1 MKKVLLLL
9 VVFFVFVGHAQLS
22 DLHYLPPL
30 KQGQNNQAIQQQA
43 IYLSTPEPTTFTVN
57 AYRGTN
63 ATPIATYNISNI
75 TPAVYPLGN
84 GDNNITLVNN
94 ANTGIVLN
102 NSGLRFESPSG
113 NKFYVNYRGSSAAQ
127 SASLT
132 SKGRVAMGTHFKW
145 GGVPNLGAHSSKS
158 NTLGIMATED
168 NTTITLSGYDPD
180 CEFRLGTNVAGITA
194 DTYTV
199 TLNANE
205 SFVFENYVGNSP
217 TTANSQGWIGAS
229 LVSDNDIVISNG
241 SMNFGRQAGASNRDA
256 GIDQPVPEN
265 RLGKEYVF
273 VRGNG
278 NANGWTEFPLLIA
291 IADNTQVFINGATTA
306 IATLNNGDYFEV
318 PSSFYSSNTLG
329 ANMLIKTSKDVYAY
343 QCLAGSSLA
352 FTTGLNFVAP
362 VNCLLPDVM
371 DNIPDIR
378 NMAGTQVTGGL
389 TIIAATNTLDANI
402 VVSNGTTTIPLPASV
417 PVAGS
422 SDWKTFFIPH
432 LNGNISVQSTGPM
445 AVGFFGY
452 DGDRGVAG
460 YFSGFDTVP
469 VVNLDIVGGGGCLP
483 NTDILEVSGNFDAY
497 EWYEDGVL
505 ISGENSPNFQPTKAG
520 DFYCRGTKGPCTY
533 DSQTISVYYCEPD
546 VVINKSIDKPEIIE
560 GETATFSLEVK
571 NFSTVT
577 LTNLQITDNLP
588 AGLTFVS
595 ASTTTGSWSG
605 STWNIGILDG
615 GRTAVLRLTV
625 RGDEID
631 TLPLIGLINTI
642 THTQD
647 QVDLNITED
656 TPSTRITVHND
667 YDHDGVIDITDV
679 DDDNDGIYDDDECF
693 VDICFEPIIN
703 ESFENPVIPSNSYR
717 ILHESAIEG
726 WSTTATDG
734 RIELWSDRFL
744 GVPAFDGN
752 QLVAL
757 NANQNSALYQNLC
770 LTPGTVMAW
779 SLRHRGSEGVDVMRV
794 RIGADLASATVQGTM
809 SDDNDAWGYYSGFY
823 TVPDGQVN
831 TTFIFEGV
839 STATGSLSVGNLIDD
854 IQITIADVPVC
865 SDTDNDGIPDNLDLN
880 SDGDGC
886 SDANEYYKDFN
897 ADGGDGGEY
906 ASGPP
911 AVNPDGSVI
920 AASYIKVFAP
930 EIVLGNTSEDLGGTD
945 INGQDVSLGQTFEY
959 VLRFQNTGDDNAVN
973 YSIRSVLPDNVT
985 FNDVDI
991 SNAPNTAFSFDL
1003 ASQTVTLAIP
1013 DALVE
1018 VGDPEYSVRIEVT
1031 IALNCSDFVAACSST
1046 LENNAFSTYQGVM
1059 NNSTFTDENG
1069 SNSISGCPQTPNIV
1083 RNSIFNDLSNCN
1095 QVRTVQLCGNNV
1107 ILAAGLGFTIYNW
1120 VLDANGN
1127 GQVDGSETSISD
1139 GDPDN
1144 DPSTLLVTAVGDYI
1158 VEKSSNGGCLD
1169 LVERIKV
1176 ERFGSTQT
1184 NPIADYFNQVNTDNN
1199 PDNNLQGEI
1208 VTCSIDG
1215 DNLAKIFLCG
1225 VDDEAT
1231 IQLGITDA
1239 QSIVW
1244 QKLDENSCSS
1254 TSDDCANK
1262 NGTCSWSPGVT
1273 QDNFT
1278 VSESGE
1284 YRVVINYQNGCVS
1297 RFYFNVFKNELDI
1310 TYIAEDIVCTTD
1322 GSIRI
1327 TNVGSGYG
1335 FQLVDATNDNIIIP
1349 YSANNGPNFN
1359 IVSNGTYKVQVTQ
1372 LNPSTG
1378 VPIAAGGNSTIPI
1391 KCISNC
1397 TPVDALDI
1405 LGSVK
1410 GFSLFTSA
1418 GAMSNTATSS
1428 IVGNIGTNFGAISGF
1443 EASTHTNIDGTPGN
1457 LFNADA
1463 VTAQVAMDLD
1473 NAYNSLMALPNTETT
1488 HTPAF
1493 GSGEILNSG
1502 VYFIAGA
1509 GSLAG
1514 TITLDGQN
1522 NPDAIFVFKFAG
1534 AFSVGAQSRVIL
1546 TNGTKPCNVFWLGGA
1561 GVATGA
1567 ISIGAGADLKGTFL
1581 SHGGACTAGANSS
1594 IEGRM
1599 LSTGGAIAFS
1609 TGVIYNDTICF
1620 FGSCLFETADI
1631 GIQERDFQVN
1641 LTTTPADC
1649 NQLGTVT
1656 IQALNVLPNYS
1667 YELRLDD
1674 GSNGG
1679 LGSLVS
1685 SQPALNDDTYV
1696 FSNVNPNN
1704 YIVVTQTDDGC
1715 LGSQQIV
1722 VNDTPDL
1729 RLIATN
1735 SQNITCASGIA
1746 TLTPSGGAPN
1756 STYQMAI
1763 WSKDGVDLYANPSD
1777 IPVANLQST
1786 PNILF
1791 RDSTDAGDYEFIV
1804 IDSNGCFAESNSIT
1818 IEDLGSPILSA
1829 STTSITCADSGT
1841 ANLTVNVTGGTA
1853 PYRYSLDGG
1862 VNYQTTNIFYNLA
1875 AGFFTITVMDS
1886 SDNGGFGCVETL
1898 DHEVTRPFRLTASP
1912 SIIEDAFCDPSGAL
1926 VKILNPNGGQAPY
1939 EFSFDGGSI
1948 FGATDNLRLLSGSY
1962 QLVLRD
1968 GLGCTYD
1975 MDITVPNPVAEP
1987 IFSQAVDYDCSG
1999 LGTITMTTSNTSDFN
2014 YTYSLNGTL
2023 NTPEDNNIFSNMA
2036 AGTQTI
2042 TVGYTGNIAPNQST
2056 LFFENFGT
2064 GPNTEIGEVGPGYCY
2079 EPQDGSATNCNL
2091 GPAGILVDGEYS
2103 VTNNVTNPIP
2113 AYRNPNDHSALADG
2127 RFLAIN
2133 PSNNL
2138 VGTNSIVWNRTNI
2151 EVLPNRDIDISFW
2164 AYNLRQ
2170 TGSVGNN
2177 PEILIELVDAAGNV
2191 LSSFATAEIP
2201 KNNDANDWHARTATI
2216 NPGANTIISIVLRSS
2231 QLSEDGNELIL
2242 DDIQA
2247 SQAPEICEK
2256 TTDITVVVETG
2267 QAFVATL
2274 LSTTD
2279 PSCSSSMDGAIRF
2292 EVANFDATTGFEY
2305 STDSGATWTTSLV
2318 SPVTTPANFA
2328 AAVYTIEVR
2337 KTADNSCMIDFPA
2350 TLITPAP
2357 IVPQLTQIA
2366 DYTCF
2371 NTGGTLEA
2379 SATGGNP
2386 VYEYRLEDLSG
2397 TEIAAYQTNPRFPN
2411 IPDGNYV
2418 VRVRDTKGCEVVS
2431 TTQITIDPPATIDFD
2446 VIPTVFYDGQNNAS
2460 LAISVTT
2467 GNGSYTFRI
2476 NGGAWMTPTPATGAD
2491 YTFIGLSNGS
2501 YAIEVSDSYGC
2512 ISPIESILI
2521 APPLLAQIDIVDVS
2535 ACADGSIT
2543 VTPSGG
2549 LGTYVYA
2556 FLPTGTAVQD
2566 SDFAAANS
2574 FAVTNATIGDF
2585 DVYVRDNNSANPYRQ
2600 LLETRTVA
2608 SAPILTF
2615 TALPTDAVC
2624 FGDDGSIDVNITSGL
2639 APYTYQLVDI
2649 DHSTSDLTQTSVMA
2663 TSITYFNLTPGDYNI
2678 IITDAAACSIL
2689 VNGIT
2694 IDEPDELTADI
2705 EGETPAA
2712 CTGDVND
2719 FGFKFLN
2726 STTTLGTIQFSA
2738 DGGNDWT
2745 AGDNSLPGTSDVL
2758 TGYLSGSTV
2767 NPSMRTVDGLGNT
2780 ICQVDFPPFV
2790 IPFPLDDLDIT
2801 ILPIIVN
2808 CNQLQVTVR
2817 GQNGTGPYEYT
2828 YSEDP
2833 SNFNQVT
2840 PVNGWTIPYALGTT
2854 HTFPGLIP
2862 GRTYSFYVRDT
2873 AGCVRQSSLNVNDI
2887 TTNPMEIT
2895 SVYEPS
2901 CNGADNGKITYSI
2914 IDTDGSTEQYM
2925 NWTLFDINGTT
2936 ITSSS
2941 GDILYASTITI
2952 NGLAPNKYYIVVQQ
2966 VDAGGTPQCISGS
2979 ENLLIEELDPITAT
2993 LNPFQHIS
3001 CENPGLIL
3009 VENIQ
3014 GGGGTYN
3021 YNVSGPGGFT
3031 VIGTTDNPIEIPANS
3046 LAGAYNVQ
3054 VSDQYGCLYDLGDVT
3069 MNVTANPTI
3078 NTVVID
3084 NCSAAASVTITATT
3098 GSASMVYSLDNG
3110 TTYVNNGGIFNNVT
3124 PGSYTVFVKDGN
3136 GCTDSRAITVNPNLQ
3151 ATASLTQNLGCGT
3164 GQEAELTLSIS
3175 AGSGNYEYEIS
3186 NTSGTVISRQNMATA
3201 SIATLVTAADT
3212 YTINIYDVGT
3222 SSPEC
3227 SRSFIVIVPPA
3238 VQPSFT
3244 AIPTDVTCN
3253 NGSDGTIGITE
3264 NNNGNN
3270 PLTYSLVPNNGSFK
3284 AATSTYENLPIG
3296 TYSIT
3301 ATAPNGC
3308 TTTLNNIAVNEP
3320 NPITFNLP
3328 TVTSF
3333 LCSAGNTKDNATI
3346 AIDLASITGGS
3357 GVYTRYQFIENGSG
3371 TVLQNGTNGRYIF
3384 TNIAGGDVLVRI
3396 YDENGCLAE
3405 QLVNVPAYDALGT
3418 PTITVAD
3425 TISCSNLGENIS
3437 IDITSTITNYI
3448 SHPGNYEFRMLP
3460 TGAFQA
3466 SNEFPNLQPGNY
3478 TFTIR
3483 NIATGCEVTATHS
3496 VADPNTFDVTVTK
3509 VSDVVCFGDDG
3520 SITLTITDATYTGG
3534 FTWNIFNSNGT
3545 PADRSDDGPAVMNG
3559 SSANMGPTASIAVP
3573 GGNYI
3578 VEVMQDAFSDCSQV
3592 RSFSITTTPA
3602 ALTLDTIVLTD
3613 VGCSNNQGT
3622 ASIQPLGGLA
3632 PYDIQLTN
3640 TTTSTVS
3647 NANGVNANLFQN
3659 LTPGQYSI
3667 GVTDALGCT
3676 ETFANVFELL
3686 LPDAINGSI
3695 SQTTLECQ
3703 GDTDASISLALSLR
3717 NVSSTYRYILN
3728 SYRDATGG
3736 TLLRSTASQIGDN
3749 FSNLGAGFY
3758 SIEVLDTMGCTF
3770 ESVITEIVEPID
3782 VNAQLL
3788 TTQSIGCQQGA
3799 TLVLTA
3805 HGGTAPYTWS
3815 ADGST
3820 FNPMNGSNG
3829 PDTHQ
3834 FLNEVAGTYQYYV
3847 QDSLNCVSIIS
3858 NQVNVNIIEDLSVA
3872 LNTSAAVINC
3882 NRESTASID
3891 AVADGGLGNYQYGLF
3906 ADASLT
3912 NELRPYQTNGLFDN
3926 LTEGTY
3932 YVSVLSED
3940 CQVTSKVVTIT
3951 EPEALVANP
3960 TITDVLCNGEDS
3972 GSIVIAME
3980 GGTVPYQYAISPN
3993 LNQFDDVNSFEN
4005 LAFGDYSVIIQDSK
4019 GCFELIEFTITE
4031 PDILE
4036 MEVTVIPE
4044 YCVGE
4049 ADGTITIALTGGT
4062 APYST
4067 SLNSNNTT
4075 DYTEDR
4081 LMYTNLTSGD
4091 YIIFIK
4097 DANGCETN
4105 QTVNVAEGVNIN
4117 AAVEVIYNCP
4127 DGTLGNSIE
4136 VTLEDRTEQLYLLF
4150 ALDSADPN
4158 DLQLEPD
4165 FTNITPGSHILTIAH
4180 DNGCT
4185 RTFPFEVEAFEPL
4198 SISLEQ
4204 LSLNEITVIAVGGR
4218 EGHTFLFNG
4227 VDNGDDDTFY
4237 IKETGN
4243 YEVTVLDENGC
4254 AATANIFM
4262 EFIDIEIPNFFT
4274 PDGDGQNDIWL
4285 PRNIEQFPELF
4296 LNVYD
4301 RYGRMVYRLQDS
4313 PEGWEGLYEDHTLPT
4328 GDYWYVIKLNGED
4341 DTREFVGNFTL
4352 YR

>member
-1 MKKVLLLL
+1 MKKLLLL
-9 VVFFVFVGHAQLS
+9 LAVFFVFAGHAQLS

-30 KQGQNNQAIQQQA
+30 KQGQNRQGIDRQA

-63 ATPIATYNISNI
+63 TIAIATFNISNV
-75 TPAVYPLGN
+75 TPAVYTLGN

-113 NKFYVNYRGSSAAQ
+113 NKFYVNYRGSSNAQ

-132 SKGRVAMGTHFKW
+132 SKGRVAMGTSFKW
-145 GGVPNLGAHSSKS
+145 GGVPNLGAHPSKS
-158 NTLGIMATED
+158 NTLGIMATEN
-168 NTTITLSGYDPD
+168 NTTVTLSGYDPD
-180 CEFRLGTNVAGITA
+180 CEFRLGNNVAGITA
-194 DTYTV
+194 DIYTV

-217 TTANSQGWIGAS
+217 TVANSQGWIGAS
-229 LVSDNDIVISNG
+229 IISDKDIVISNG
-241 SMNFGRQAGASNRDA
+241 SMNFGRQAGESNRDA

-291 IADNTQVFINGATTA
+291 VADNTQIFINGSTTA
-306 IATLNNGDYFEV
+306 TATLNNGDYFEV
-318 PSSFYSSNTLG
+318 PSSFYSSNSVG
-329 ANMLIKTSKDVYAY
+329 ANMLIETSKDVYAY
-343 QCLAGSSLA
+343 QCMAGASTA
-352 FTTGLNFVAP
+352 FTQGLNFVAP

-378 NMAGTQVTGGL
+378 NMAGTNVTGGL
-389 TIIAATNTLDANI
+389 TIIAAVNTPDENI
-402 VVSNGTTTIPLPASV
+402 VISNGASTIPLPASV

-422 SDWKTFFIPH
+422 SDWKTFFIPN
-432 LNGNISVQSTGPM
+432 LSGNISVQSTGPM

-452 DGDRGVAG
+452 SGARGVAG

-469 VVNLDIVGGGGCLP
+469 VVNLEIRGGGGCLP
-483 NTDILEVSGNFDAY
+483 NADILEVTGNFDAY

-505 ISGENSPNFQPTKAG
+505 IPGENGPSFQPSKAG

-533 DSQTISVYYCEPD
+533 DSQTISAYYCDPD
-546 VVINKSIDKPEIIE
+546 VVINKSIDKPEIVE
-560 GETATFSLEVK
+560 GETATFSLELK
-571 NFSTVT
+571 NFSIVP

-605 STWNIGILDG
+605 STWNIGTLDG
-615 GRTAVLRLTV
+615 GGTAILRLTV

-667 YDHDGVIDITDV
+667 YDNDGVIDITDV
-679 DDDNDGIYDDDECF
+679 DDDNDGIYDEDECF
-693 VDICFEPIIN
+693 VDICFEPIVN

-734 RIELWSDRFL
+734 SIELWSDRFL

-752 QLVAL
+752 QFAEL

-779 SLRHRGSEGVDVMRV
+779 SLRHRGRAGVDVMRV
-794 RIGADLASATVQGTM
+794 RIGADLASATVQATM

-823 TVPDGQVN
+823 TVPTGQVN
-831 TTFIFEGV
+831 TTFIFEAV

-865 SDTDNDGIPDNLDLN
+865 SDTDNDGIPDNLDLD

-886 SDANEYYKDFN
+886 SDANEYYKDLD
-897 ADGGDGGEY
+897 ADGVDGGEY
-906 ASGPP
+906 GTGTP
-911 AVNPDGSVI
+911 AVNPDGSVV
-920 AASYIKVFAP
+920 AAPYIQVFAP
-930 EIVLGNTSEDLGGTD
+930 EILLGNTSEDLGGSD

-973 YSIRSVLPDNVT
+973 YSIRDILPSNVT
-985 FNDVDI
+985 FNDVDV
-991 SNAPNTAFSFDL
+991 SNAPGTTYSFDL
-1003 ASQTVTLAIP
+1003 PTQTLTFGVP
-1013 DALVE
+1013 DELVE
-1018 VGDPEYSVRIEVT
+1018 VGDPEYSIRIEVT

-1046 LENNAFSTYQGVM
+1046 LENNAYSSYQGVV
-1059 NNSTFTDENG
+1059 NNRTFTDENG
-1069 SNSISGCPQTPNIV
+1069 SNSISGCPQTPNIAS
-1083 RNSIFNDLSNCN
+1083 NSIFNDLSNCN
-1095 QVRTVQLCGNNV
+1095 QARTVQLCGDNV
-1107 ILAAGLGFTIYNW
+1107 ILAAGSGFTVYNW

-1127 GQVDGSETSISD
+1127 GQVDGTETTIND

-1144 DPSTLLVTAVGDYI
+1144 DPSTLLVTTVGDYI
-1158 VEKSSNGGCLD
+1158 VEKSSNGSCPD
-1169 LVERIKV
+1169 LAERIEV
-1176 ERFGSTQT
+1176 EGFGSTQT
-1184 NPIADYFNQVNTDNN
+1184 NPIVDYFNQVNTDNN
-1199 PDNNLQGEI
+1199 PDNDLQGEI

-1254 TSDDCANK
+1254 TGDDCANK
-1262 NGTCSWSPGVT
+1262 NGTCTWNTGVT

-1284 YRVVINYQNGCVS
+1284 YRVVINYQNGCFN
-1297 RFYFNVFKNELDI
+1297 RFYFNVFKNALDVAY
-1310 TYIAEDIVCTTD
+1310 TAEDIVCTTD

-1335 FQLVDATNDNIIIP
+1335 FQLIDAANNNIIVP
-1349 YSANNGPNFN
+1349 FSANNGPNFN

-1378 VPIAAGGNSTIPI
+1378 VPIS
-1391 KCISNC
+1391 
-1397 TPVDALDI
+1397 
-1405 LGSVK
+1405 
-1410 GFSLFTSA
+1410 
-1418 GAMSNTATSS
+1418 
-1428 IVGNIGTNFGAISGF
+1428 
-1443 EASTHTNIDGTPGN
+1443 
-1457 LFNADA
+1457 
-1463 VTAQVAMDLD
+1463 
-1473 NAYNSLMALPNTETT
+1473 
-1488 HTPAF
+1488 
-1493 GSGEILNSG
+1493 
-1502 VYFIAGA
+1502 
-1509 GSLAG
+1509 
-1514 TITLDGQN
+1514 
-1522 NPDAIFVFKFAG
+1522 
-1534 AFSVGAQSRVIL
+1534 
-1546 TNGTKPCNVFWLGGA
+1546 
-1561 GVATGA
+1561 
-1567 ISIGAGADLKGTFL
+1567 
-1581 SHGGACTAGANSS
+1581 
-1594 IEGRM
+1594 
-1599 LSTGGAIAFS
+1599 
-1609 TGVIYNDTICF
+1609 
-1620 FGSCLFETADI
+1620 GSCLFETADI
-1631 GIQERDFQVN
+1631 GIQELDFQVDIS
-1641 LTTTPADC
+1641 TIPADC
-1649 NQLGTVT
+1649 NQLGTITV
-1656 IQALNVLPNYS
+1656 QALNVLPNYS

-1685 SQPALNDDTYV
+1685 SQPALNNDTHV

-1704 YIVVTQTDDGC
+1704 YIVVTRTDNGC
-1715 LGSQQIV
+1715 LDSQQIV
-1722 VNDTPDL
+1722 VNDTPGV

-1756 STYQMAI
+1756 TTYQMAI
-1763 WSKDGVDLYANPSD
+1763 WSKDGVDLYANPTD
-1777 IPVANLQST
+1777 IPLADLQST
-1786 PNILF
+1786 PNVLF
-1791 RDSTDAGDYEFIV
+1791 RDSADAGDYEFVV
-1804 IDSNGCFAESNSIT
+1804 IDSNGCFAVSNSIT
-1818 IEDLGSPILSA
+1818 IEDLGNPVITA
-1829 STTSITCADSGT
+1829 SNTTITCADSGT

-1853 PYRYSLDGG
+1853 PYLYSLDGG
-1862 VNYQTTNIFYNLA
+1862 VNYQTTDTFYNLA

-1886 SDNGGFGCVETL
+1886 SDNGGIGCVETL
-1898 DHEVTRPFRLTASP
+1898 DYEVTQPFRLTASP
-1912 SIIEDAFCDPSGAL
+1912 SIIEDAFCDLSGAL

-1939 EFSFDGGSI
+1939 VFSFDGGST
-1948 FGATDNLRLLSGSY
+1948 FGPTDELRLLSGSY

-1968 GLGCTYD
+1968 NLGCTYD
-1975 MDITVPNPVAEP
+1975 MDITVPNPIAEP
-1987 IFSQAVDYDCSG
+1987 SFSQAVAYDCTG
-1999 LGTITMTTSNTSDFN
+1999 RGAITMTPSNTSDFN

-2023 NTPEDNNIFSNMA
+2023 NAPVDNNTFANVA
-2036 AGTQTI
+2036 AGTQII
-2042 TVGYTGNIAPNQST
+2042 TVGYTGRIAPNQST

-2064 GPNTEIGEVGPGYCY
+2064 GPNTQIGEVGPGYCY
-2079 EPQDGSATNCNL
+2079 EPQDGSTTNCNL

-2103 VTNNVTNPIP
+2103 VTNNLTNPIP

-2177 PEILIELVDAAGNV
+2177 PEILIELVDASGNV
-2191 LSSFATAEIP
+2191 LSSFATNEIP
-2201 KNNDANDWHARTATI
+2201 KNNDANDWHARATTL
-2216 NPGANTIISIVLRSS
+2216 NPGANTVIGIVLRSS
-2231 QLSEDGNELIL
+2231 QLSDDGNELIL

-2256 TTDITVVVETG
+2256 TTDITVVVKTG
-2267 QAFVATL
+2267 QAFVASL
-2274 LSTTD
+2274 LSTLD
-2279 PSCSSSMDGAIRF
+2279 PSCSTSTDGAIRF

-2305 STDSGATWTTSLV
+2305 STDSGTTWTTSLV

-2337 KTADNSCMIDFPA
+2337 KVADNSCITDFPA
-2350 TLITPAP
+2350 TITAPAP

-2379 SATGGNP
+2379 SATGGSP
-2386 VYEYRLEDLSG
+2386 VYEYRLEDLGGS
-2397 TEIAAYQTNPRFPN
+2397 EIAAYQTNPRFPN
-2411 IPDGNYV
+2411 IPDGDYLL
-2418 VRVRDTKGCEVVS
+2418 RVRDTNSCEVLLPLTEAV
-2431 TTQITIDPPATIDFD
+2431 TVDPPATIAFD
-2446 VIPTVFYDGQNNAS
+2446 VTPTACYDGQNNAS
-2460 LAISVTT
+2460 IAISVTA
-2467 GNGSYTFRI
+2467 GNGRYTFRI
-2476 NGGAWMTPTPATGAD
+2476 NGGAWMTPAVPTDMD
-2491 YTFIGLSNGS
+2491 YTFTGLSNGS
-2501 YAIEVSDSYGC
+2501 YDIEVTDSFGC
-2512 ISPIESILI
+2512 VSPVETVLISPI
-2521 APPLLAQIDIVDVS
+2521 LLAQVDVVDVS
-2535 ACADGSIT
+2535 SCADGSIT
-2543 VTPSGG
+2543 VTSSGG
-2549 LGTYVYA
+2549 IGTYVYA

-2566 SDFAAANS
+2566 SDFGPTDN
-2574 FAVTNATIGDF
+2574 FTVTNTTVGDY
-2585 DVYVRDNNSANPYRQ
+2585 DVYVRDNGATNPYCQ
-2600 LLETRTVA
+2600 FLETVTVT
-2608 SAPILTF
+2608 SAPVLTL
-2615 TALPTDAVC
+2615 TAVPADAVC

-2649 DHSTSDLTQTSVMA
+2649 DHSTSDATQTGVMS
-2663 TSITYFNLTPGDYNI
+2663 TSKTYFNLTPGDYDV
-2678 IITDAAACSIL
+2678 IITDASGCSVP

-2694 IDEPDELTADI
+2694 IAEPDELTADV
-2705 EGETPAA
+2705 EGETPAT

-2726 STTTLGTIQFSA
+2726 YPITLGTIQFSA

-2745 AGDNSLPGTSDVL
+2745 GGDNSVPGTSDVL

-2767 NPSMRTVDGLGNT
+2767 NPSMRTIDGLGNT
-2780 ICQVDFPPFV
+2780 ICQVDFPPFI

-2801 ILPIIVN
+2801 ILPIIVD
-2808 CNQLQVTVR
+2808 CDELQVTVR
-2817 GQNGTGPYEYT
+2817 GQNGTGPYQYT

-2833 SNFNQVT
+2833 ANFNQVT
-2840 PVNGWTIPYALGTT
+2840 PANGWTITYIAGAT
-2854 HTFPGLIP
+2854 HTFIGLTP
-2862 GRTYSFYVRDT
+2862 GRTYSFYVRDA
-2873 AGCVRQSSLNVNDI
+2873 AGCVRQSSVNVNDVPSVD
-2887 TTNPMEIT
+2887 NPMDIT
-2895 SVYEPS
+2895 ASFEPS
-2901 CNGADNGKITYSI
+2901 CSGANDGEITYSI
-2914 IDTDGSTEQYM
+2914 VDFDGAIEPDMT
-2925 NWTLFDINGTT
+2925 WILFDIDGNT
-2936 ITSSS
+2936 IDSS
-2941 GDILYASTITI
+2941 GATPIPYSNTVTI
-2952 NGLAPNKYYIVVQQ
+2952 NNLPPDEYYIVVQQ

-2979 ENLLIEELDPITAT
+2979 ENLLLEELDPITAT

-3009 VENIQ
+3009 IENIQ

-3021 YNVSGPGGFT
+3021 YNVSGPGGFILT
-3031 VIGTTDNPIEIPANS
+3031 GTTDNPIEIPANS
-3046 LAGAYNVQ
+3046 LAGLYNVH
-3054 VSDQYGCLYDLGDVT
+3054 VRDQYGCSYDLGDVNMT
-3069 MNVTANPTI
+3069 LTANPVITD
-3078 NTVVID
+3078 VVVD
-3084 NCSAAASVTITATT
+3084 NCSAAAAVTITATT

-3110 TTYVNNGGIFNNVT
+3110 TTYVNNGGIFNNVA

-3136 GCTDSRAITVNPNLQ
+3136 GCIDSRSITVNPNLQ
-3151 ATASLTQNLGCGT
+3151 ATASLTQNLGCGI
-3164 GQEAELTLSIS
+3164 GQEAEIS
-3175 AGSGNYEYEIS
+3175 MQVNSGSGSYVYEILDA
-3186 NTSGTVISRQNMATA
+3186 TSTSVFTSPTTSTTLITEQIAIAGLYTVNVYDMGTNNPRCNRTFT
-3201 SIATLVTAADT
+3201 IAVSPTVLPDFTL
-3212 YTINIYDVGT
+3212 N
-3222 SSPEC
+3222 
-3227 SRSFIVIVPPA
+3227 
-3238 VQPSFT
+3238 
-3244 AIPTDVTCN
+3244 PTDVTCN

-3270 PLTYSLVPNNGSFK
+3270 PLTYSLVPNNGNFN
-3284 AATSTYENLPIG
+3284 AATSTYENLPMG
-3296 TYSIT
+3296 TYEIT
-3301 ATAPNGC
+3301 VTAPNGC
-3308 TTTLNNIAVNEP
+3308 ETVRNNIQVNEP
-3320 NPITFNLP
+3320 NLITFDAP
-3328 TVTSF
+3328 VVTPFGCTS
-3333 LCSAGNTKDNATI
+3333 GNTKDNATI
-3346 AIDLASITGGS
+3346 AIDLASIAGGS
-3357 GVYTRYQFIENGSG
+3357 GVYTRYQFLENSSG
-3371 TVLQNGTNGRYIF
+3371 TVLQNGANGSYIF
-3384 TNIAGGDVLVRI
+3384 TDIAGGDVMVRA
-3396 YDENGCLAE
+3396 YDENGCVGE

-3418 PTITVAD
+3418 PTITVDD
-3425 TISCSNLGENIS
+3425 TISCSNLGEDIS

-3466 SNEFPNLQPGNY
+3466 SNEFPNLQPGSY
-3478 TFTIR
+3478 TFTVR
-3483 NIATGCEVTATHS
+3483 NIATSCEITATHS
-3496 VADPNTFDVTVTK
+3496 VADPNTFDLTVDKLT
-3509 VSDVVCFGDDG
+3509 DAVCFGDDG
-3520 SITLTITDATYTGG
+3520 SITLTITDATYTGS
-3534 FTWNIFNSNGT
+3534 FTWQIFNSNGT
-3545 PADRSDDGPAVMNG
+3545 PADRSDDGPAIMNG
-3559 SSANMGPTASIAVP
+3559 SSANMGPTASIAISS
-3573 GGNYI
+3573 GNYI
-3578 VEVMQDAFSDCSQV
+3578 VEVIQDAFPDCSQV
-3592 RSFSITTTPA
+3592 RAFSITTPPA
-3602 ALTLDTIVLTD
+3602 ALTLNTIARTD
-3613 VGCSNNQGT
+3613 VGCSNDQGT

-3640 TTTSTVS
+3640 MITSTVS
-3647 NANGVNANLFQN
+3647 NATRVNANLFQN
-3659 LTPGQYSI
+3659 LTAGPYSI
-3667 GVTDALGCT
+3667 SVTDALGCT

-3686 LPDAINGSI
+3686 LPDTINGSI

-3703 GDTDASISLALSLR
+3703 GDTDASLSLALSPR

-3728 SYRDATGG
+3728 SYSDVTGG
-3736 TLLRSTASQIGDN
+3736 TLLRSTVSQVSDA
-3749 FSNLGAGFY
+3749 FPNLGAGFY
-3758 SIEVLDTMGCTF
+3758 TIEVLDTMGCTF
-3770 ESVITEIVEPID
+3770 ESAITEIVEPID

-3788 TTQSIGCQQGA
+3788 TTQPIGCLQGA

-3805 HGGTAPYTWS
+3805 QGGTAPYTWS
-3815 ADGST
+3815 ADGTT

-3829 PDTHQ
+3829 PDTHE
-3834 FLNEVAGTYQYYV
+3834 FLNVVAGTYQYYV
-3847 QDSLNCVSIIS
+3847 QDSFNCVSTIS
-3858 NQVNVNIIEDLSVA
+3858 NEVGVNAIENLSVA

-3882 NRESTASID
+3882 AGESTASID

-3906 ADASLT
+3906 ADPSLT

-3940 CQVTSKVVTIT
+3940 CQVTSEVVTIT
-3951 EPEALVANP
+3951 EPEVLVATP
-3960 TITDVLCNGEDS
+3960 TITDVLCNGDDN
-3972 GSIVIAME
+3972 GSILIAME
-3980 GGTVPYQYAISPN
+3980 GGTAPYQYAISPN
-3993 LNQFDDVNSFEN
+3993 LNQFDEVNSFED
-4005 LAFGDYSVIIQDSK
+4005 LAPGDYSVIVQDSK

-4036 MEVTVIPE
+4036 MEVTVTPE

-4049 ADGTITIALTGGT
+4049 EDGTITIAPTGGT

-4067 SLNSNNTT
+4067 SLNSNNSV
-4075 DYTEDR
+4075 DYTED
-4081 LMYTNLTSGD
+4081 LFTYANLTSGD
-4091 YIIFIK
+4091 YIVFIK

-4105 QTVNVAEGVNIN
+4105 QTVIVAEGVNIN
-4117 AAVEVIYNCP
+4117 ATVEVIYDCP
-4127 DGTLGNSIE
+4127 DGTLGNSIQ
-4136 VTLEDRTEQLYLLF
+4136 VTLEDRTERLYLLF
-4150 ALDSADPN
+4150 ALDSTDPN
-4158 DLQLEPD
+4158 NLQLEPD
-4165 FTNITPGSHILTIAH
+4165 FTNITPGSHMLTIAH
-4180 DNGCT
+4180 DNGCI
-4185 RTFPFEVEAFEPL
+4185 RSFPFEVEAFEPL

-4204 LSLNEITVIAVGGR
+4204 QSLNEITVIAAGGR
-4218 EGHTFLFNG
+4218 EGYTFLFNG

-4285 PRNIEQFPELF
+4285 PRNMEQFPELF

-4301 RYGRMVYRLQDS
+4301 RYGRMVYRLQDR
-4313 PEGWEGLYEDHTLPT
+4313 PEGWDGFYQENTLPT